1 MSSRPAEPRR
11 ASASDALSAQRAAT
25 PRVRRPAGA
34 VQQPGSFGVRRPAG
48 PVQRPGSSRVRRQA
62 REVARGIDALLAHQ
76 VLSPEMR
83 QVARWLAR
91 ELEAWPADTGGEAVL
106 DWIQGTA
113 RVPAAE
119 PLTKPDE
126 NPGRLSGALTDQI
139 RAVQENTHNLVRQL
153 TTAMEHSEPSRE
165 QLAGAIKA
173 ARELDRGLARL
184 VNDDTSRP
192 GPQAPSPGGPVETF
206 AMEGPAG
213 DRLVARVTPQL
224 FPTTLEVAAPAH
236 GRVHVPVLARFFP
249 AHTVHA
255 RKSTAVVV
263 GDHCRLKAEDHYHIH
278 RLSLSLDPLLQPG
291 SPGHAALQKL
301 LKNRTESGFAQFQR
315 TMREIADARE
325 RRETQA
331 SVPVR
336 DDPHTVVTSSRTL
349 QVGDESRTSVTTHYL
364 ADESV
369 LQIVELLARDRGL
382 ARSLIAAVD
391 EPSSGSATQRFLRD
405 AARSAGHTDDLVLL
419 DHCAGLRERDTSIY
433 WLFGVDV
440 VSRASTVMVGYGN
453 KSSRE
458 TQVHHGDLS
467 RGTILADLATA
478 RKQAAQARE
487 APVMTPRRPNR
498 VPADRAWVRGNTS
511 GAPRRGGSG
520 PRTGRGGAGG
530 GGTGRGDAL
539 GGGRL

>member
-1 MSSRPAEPRR
+1 VRSAER
-11 ASASDALSAQRAAT
+11 
-25 PRVRRPAGA
+25 
-34 VQQPGSFGVRRPAG
+34 
-48 PVQRPGSSRVRRQA
+48 
-62 REVARGIDALLAHQ
+62 
-76 VLSPEMR
+76 
-83 QVARWLAR
+83 
-91 ELEAWPADTGGEAVL
+91 
-106 DWIQGTA
+106 
-113 RVPAAE
+113 
-119 PLTKPDE
+119 LTKPDE
-126 NPGRLSGALTDQI
+126 NPEKLSGALTDQI
-139 RAVQENTHNLVRQL
+139 RAVQENAHDLVRQL
-153 TTAMEHSEPSRE
+153 TTAAENSQRLRVR
-165 QLAGAIKA
+165 LAGAIEA
-173 ARELDRGLARL
+173 ARELDRGLTRL
-184 VNDDTSRP
+184 LDDHTSRP
-192 GPQAPSPGGPVETF
+192 GPPAPPSPTPALSF

-263 GDHCRLKAEDHYHIH
+263 GDHCQLKAKDHYHVH

-336 DDPHTVVTSSRTL
+336 DDPHTLVTSSQTL
-349 QVGDESRTSVTTHYL
+349 EVGDESRTSVTTHYL

-391 EPSSGSATQRFLRD
+391 EPSSGSATQKFLRD

-419 DHCAGLRERDTSIY
+419 DHCTGLRERDTSIY
-433 WLFGVDV
+433 WLFGVDI

-453 KSSRE
+453 ELSRDM
-458 TQVHHGDLS
+458 QVHHGALS
-467 RGTILADLATA
+467 RGTILAELGQV
-478 RKQAAQARE
+478 RRQAAQARE
-487 APVMTPRRPNR
+487 APVLNPQRPGR
-498 VPADRAWVRGNTS
+498 VRANPGRGRANVN
-511 GAPRRGGSG
+511 GAPRPGGTRPGWLGGRSAGGSG
-520 PRTGRGGAGG
+520 SALEGGPGHGSGMGRGG
-530 GGTGRGDAL
+530 R
-539 GGGRL
+539 